1 MSSDVKQLLP
11 QWIYIIS
18 FYSSITSTIIILL
31 SIYFH
36 LLNYRKP
43 FQQRLMIRIQLI
55 VPLFAISCY
64 SMLINQTSPIN
75 KFLLEPIREVY
86 EAFVIYTF
94 FSLLTDMLG
103 GERQIIIVTSGREP
117 ISHPGILRYLLPKL
131 DISDPHT
138 FLNIKRGILQ
148 YVWLK
153 PILCITIIIL
163 ELIGL
168 YNVNDLSIKSIYFW
182 LTLIYNASV
191 TLSLYCLAIFWKIL
205 WNDLKPFKPVG
216 KFLCVKLII
225 FASYWQ
231 GVILAILS
239 VLKLLPNGD
248 IAENDGE
255 NIGIAIQ
262 NALLCIELIGFA
274 IGHWISFSY
283 YPFTISQ
290 LPYGRFQFK
299 YAIKDCL
306 GFKDLISDFGL
317 TFHGDYY
324 KDYKQF
330 DSVEAMV
337 AHPESKG
344 RMSRIHQGLRYHY
357 DGKHKHW
364 LPENQSLLSATTLL
378 SQQGQ
383 GQGQGQGQLSISSN
397 SMSVPSTSEI
407 HALDTSSIL
416 SNNTSMKGLY
426 PISSRRSSSLEDNYS
441 PLLDLQQQ
449 QQQQASSE
457 QQYIQ
462 QPISIQDIMEN
473 DLELSSSSSSSSNN
487 HGDSIDYTNE
497 EFDIDEI
504 LYDESIKQ
512 INIYRLDDEKIKK
525 IINYPI
531 VDEVIDSHLYGY
543 KVQKLRQR
551 QKIRDLKSKQQQQ
564 HQQHQQNRDA
574 SGGSSVSPILQSNES
589 YRYGSIV

>member
-1 MSSDVKQLLP
+1 M
-11 QWIYIIS
+11 
-18 FYSSITSTIIILL
+18 
-31 SIYFH
+31 
-36 LLNYRKP
+36 
-43 FQQRLMIRIQLI
+43 
-55 VPLFAISCY
+55 
-64 SMLINQTSPIN
+64 
-75 KFLLEPIREVY
+75 
-86 EAFVIYTF
+86 
-94 FSLLTDMLG
+94 
-103 GERQIIIVTSGREP
+103 
-117 ISHPGILRYLLPKL
+117 
-131 DISDPHT
+131 
-138 FLNIKRGILQ
+138 
-148 YVWLK
+148 
-153 PILCITIIIL
+153 
-163 ELIGL
+163 
-168 YNVNDLSIKSIYFW
+168 
-182 LTLIYNASV
+182 
-191 TLSLYCLAIFWKIL
+191 
-205 WNDLKPFKPVG
+205 G

-383 GQGQGQGQLSISSN
+383 GQGQGQLLISSN

-426 PISSRRSSSLEDNYS
+426 SISSRRSSSLEDNYS

-449 QQQQASSE
+449 QQQASSE
-457 QQYIQ
+457 HQYIQ

-512 INIYRLDDEKIKK
+512 INIYRLDDEKIK
-525 IINYPI
+525 NY
-531 VDEVIDSHLYGY
+531 
-543 KVQKLRQR
+543 KL
-551 QKIRDLKSKQQQQ
+551 
-564 HQQHQQNRDA
+564 
-574 SGGSSVSPILQSNES
+574 S
-589 YRYGSIV
+589 YC